1 MWRLAD
7 MDGAIGLVRECLSS
21 GDAAKLEIV
30 LDSAIGPIR
39 RLIEESCDIIDVE
52 GYRASG
58 DHIRSIVS
66 QRMEQSRLARRSGE
80 MDDDELLQAFREMCA
95 EATREVSFALLRRD
109 VIRPKAD
116 AGDRLADELRIKSL
130 LVSCDYSRLGWMWV
144 EKVMTPEM
152 RLRIPKS
159 HYHAVRHELYYICV
173 AEAVKLHRAIELGNF
188 SYHDVQ
194 RTIGRIRETSME
206 FIAEGR
212 IPKFKAKALGR
223 SRPLFQKFRPRSRRE
238 DGGGA

>member
-1 MWRLAD
+1 M
-7 MDGAIGLVRECLSS
+7 MDGAIGLVREYLSG
-21 GDAAKLEIV
+21 GDAAKLEVISE
-30 LDSAIGPIR
+30 SAVGPIR
-39 RLIEESCDIIDVE
+39 RLIEESCDIIDE
-52 GYRASG
+52 ESYRAGG
-58 DHIRSIVS
+58 DHVRSIVS

-80 MDDDELLQAFREMCA
+80 MGDDELLQAFQEMCA
-95 EATREVSFALLRRD
+95 EVTREVSFALLRRD

-130 LVSCDYSRLGWMWV
+130 LVSCEYSKLGWMWV
-144 EKVMTPEM
+144 ERVMAPEM

-188 SYHDVQ
+188 SYRDVQ
-194 RTIGRIRETSME
+194 RATDKIREMSME

-212 IPKFKAKALGR
+212 IPKFKAKAMGR
-223 SRPLFQKFRPRSRRE
+223 SRPLFQRFRPRSRME
-238 DGGGA
+238 GGDV